1 MSKITSV
8 SSISDVKEGEENIS
22 ENKTSLD
29 INLTQKQLFK
39 IFIEQNFDLDMIISD
54 IENEIRNQIIAIGN
68 KRKKIVIEE
77 YAYNTIFTVLNVKN
91 DIPLTTI
98 LAVLKDTYV
107 RLQYESVLIFNYLFN
122 AQMKER
128 VIINLIL
135 NRLRLTHRDIHEI
148 KPTLHSFV
156 AFYLD
161 ALKESI
167 ERAKIRNDLRWATS
181 FFAIRIFGMY
191 NISLIDLEDALSYL
205 EGVPVVLDKQKVIG
219 IADSKHLLT
228 LLSKFKQERGI
239 EYSQVFRT
247 QLALRE
253 GYIIKKKAHIG
264 FKFASNYVAPV
275 LNIADVFYWPSK
287 LAPLIAVVG
296 TLMVIIAPT
305 KE

>member
-1 MSKITSV
+1 MSNISSV
-8 SSISDVKEGEENIS
+8 SSMSEGKEEKENFA
-22 ENKTSLD
+22 ENSTLL
-29 INLTQKQLFK
+29 NTTLTQKQLFK
-39 IFIEQNFDLDMIISD
+39 VFLEQNFDLDLIID
-54 IENEIRNQIIAIGN
+54 RLENEFKSQIVKIDD
-68 KRKKIVIEE
+68 KRKKNVVEE
-77 YAYNTIFTVLNVKN
+77 YTYNTIFTLLNIKN

-107 RLQYESVLIFNYLFN
+107 RLQYESVLLFNYLFN
-122 AQMKER
+122 ARMKER

-135 NRLRLTHRDIHEI
+135 NRLRLTHKNTQEI
-148 KPTLHSFV
+148 KPLLHSFV
-156 AFYLD
+156 SFYLD
-161 ALKESI
+161 ALKDSI
-167 ERAKIRNDLRWATS
+167 ERTKARNDLRWATS

-191 NISLIDLEDALSYL
+191 NISLIDLEDSLSYL

-239 EYSQVFRT
+239 EYSRILRT

-253 GYIIKKKAHIG
+253 GYIIKKKAHVG

-296 TLMVIIAPT
+296 NLMVIIAPT